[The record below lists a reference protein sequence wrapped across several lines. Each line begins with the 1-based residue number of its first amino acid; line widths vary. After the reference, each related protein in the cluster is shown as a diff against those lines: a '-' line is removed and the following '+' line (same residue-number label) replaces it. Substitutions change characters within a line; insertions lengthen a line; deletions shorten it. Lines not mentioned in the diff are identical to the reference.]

1 MQDRTTLPHTL
12 QPMRISASARLD
24 RIPITSFHRRIM
36 WLLGFVFFF
45 ELGDI
50 NSFSFAAPAIRIG
63 WHLSIQTIGFIT
75 SATFVGMFVGATTGG
90 WFSDRIGRKRALILT
105 TVWYAGFSLLNA
117 LVWEPIG
124 LFITR
129 LLTGVGLSAMS
140 VVGMTYISEMF
151 PANRRGTYQGWTMM
165 IGLFGIPAT
174 AYVARFF
181 IPLAPWG
188 WRLVFVWG
196 SLGLLFRWLASRLE
210 ESPRWYEN
218 HGRLDEADAV
228 LERIEKAAQREI
240 GVLSPVSQPVQGA
253 PRTGGY
259 AELVS
264 PPYLPRTLML
274 VFTWMCQTLA
284 FYGFASW
291 VPTLLAEH
299 GFSLVHTLAWSS
311 AMWLGAV
318 PGALI
323 AALISDR
330 WERKWWIPIVAL
342 LSAFC
347 GLMYGLTFRT
357 STIIIFGFLVAML
370 QHVHTPLLYAYTPEC
385 YPTEIRNSGAGL
397 AYGVGRLA
405 NVFGPLLVAFLFT
418 HYGYTSVFVYIAAC
432 WVLVAIIIGSFG
444 PLTKGR
450 TLV

>member
-1 MQDRTTLPHTL
+1 MPDQTALPLTL
-12 QPMRISASARLD
+12 QRGRLSASARLD
-24 RIPITSFHRRIM
+24 RLPITSFHLQIM

-50 NSFSFAAPAIRIG
+50 NSFSFAAPAIRVG
-63 WHLSIQTIGFIT
+63 WHLSIRTIGFIT

-90 WFSDRIGRKRALILT
+90 WFSDHIGRKRALILT
-105 TVWYAGFSLLNA
+105 TFWYAGFSLLNA

-124 LFITR
+124 LLITR

-151 PANRRGTYQGWTMM
+151 PASRRGTYQGWTMM
-165 IGLFGIPAT
+165 IGLFGIPTT
-174 AYVARFF
+174 AYVARFI

-196 SLGLLFRWLASRLE
+196 SLGILFGLLSGRLE

-218 HGRLDEADAV
+218 HERLEEADAV
-228 LERIEKAAQREI
+228 LERIEKSAEKEVGALAPAPD
-240 GVLSPVSQPVQGA
+240 VVQA
-253 PRTGGY
+253 RPHRVGY
-259 AELVS
+259 AELVAQ
-264 PPYLPRTLML
+264 PYLPRTIML

-299 GFSLVHTLAWSS
+299 GFSLVNSLAWSS

-323 AALISDR
+323 AALISDH

-342 LSAFC
+342 LNAFC
-347 GLMYGLTFRT
+347 GLIYGLSFRT
-357 STIIIFGFLVAML
+357 ITIIIFGFLVAML

-385 YPTEIRNSGAGL
+385 YPTAIRNSGAGL

-405 NVFGPLLVAFLFT
+405 NVSGPLFVAFLFN
-418 HYGYTSVFVYIAAC
+418 HYGYTSVFIYIAAC
-432 WVLVAIIIGSFG
+432 WSLVAITIGIFG

-450 TLV
+450 TLT

>member
-1 MQDRTTLPHTL
+1 
-12 QPMRISASARLD
+12 
-24 RIPITSFHRRIM
+24 M

-50 NSFSFAAPAIRIG
+50 NSFSFAAPAIRVG
-63 WHLSIQTIGFIT
+63 WHLSIQIIGFIT
-75 SATFVGMFVGATTGG
+75 SATFVGMFVGATTAG
-90 WFSDRIGRKRALILT
+90 WFSDHIGRKRALILT
-105 TVWYAGFSLLNA
+105 TFWYAGFSLLNA

-124 LFITR
+124 LLITR

-151 PANRRGTYQGWTMM
+151 PASRRGTYQGWTMM

-174 AYVARFF
+174 AYLARFVV
-181 IPLAPWG
+181 PLAPWG

-196 SLGLLFRWLASRLE
+196 SLGILFGLLSGRLE

-218 HGRLDEADAV
+218 HERLEEADAA
-228 LERIEKAAQREI
+228 LERIEKSAEKE
-240 GVLSPVSQPVQGA
+240 SGA
-253 PRTGGY
+253 LPPATYIEQARPSRIGY
-259 AELVS
+259 AELVAQ
-264 PPYLPRTLML
+264 PYLPRTIML

-299 GFSLVHTLAWSS
+299 GFSLVNSLAWSS

-330 WERKWWIPIVAL
+330 WERKWWIPIVAV
-342 LSAFC
+342 LSASC
-347 GLMYGLTFRT
+347 GLIYGLSFRT
-357 STIIIFGFLVAML
+357 TTIIIFGFLVAML

-385 YPTEIRNSGAGL
+385 YPTGIRNSGAGL

-405 NVFGPLLVAFLFT
+405 NVFGPLFVAFLFN
-418 HYGYTSVFVYIAAC
+418 HYGYTSVFIYIAAC
-432 WVLVAIIIGSFG
+432 WLLVAITIGIFG

>member
-1 MQDRTTLPHTL
+1 
-12 QPMRISASARLD
+12 
-24 RIPITSFHRRIM
+24 M
-36 WLLGFVFFF
+36 WLLGFIFFF

-50 NSFSFAAPAIRIG
+50 NSFSFAAPAIRTH
-63 WHLSIQTIGFIT
+63 WQLSIRTIGFIT

-90 WFSDRIGRKRALILT
+90 WFSDHIGRKRALLVT
-105 TVWYAGFSLLNA
+105 TTWYAGFSLLNA
-117 LVWEPIG
+117 FVWEPIG

-129 LLTGVGLSAMS
+129 LLTGVGLSAMT

-151 PANRRGTYQGWTMM
+151 AANRRGTYQGWTMM

-174 AYVARFF
+174 AYVARFC
-181 IPLAPWG
+181 IPLGSWG

-196 SLGLLFRWLASRLE
+196 SLGILFRLLADRLE

-218 HGRLDEADAV
+218 HGQFQEADAV
-228 LERIEKAAQREI
+228 LERIEESARNESGLLPAMNFTH
-240 GVLSPVSQPVQGA
+240 LSA
-253 PRTGGY
+253 PRRGGY
-259 AELVS
+259 LELVS
-264 PPYLPRTLML
+264 PPYLPRTIML
-274 VFTWMCQTLA
+274 LFTWICQTLA

-299 GFSLVHTLAWSS
+299 GFSLVQSLAWSS

-330 WERKWWIPIVAL
+330 WERKWWIPVVAL

-357 STIIIFGFLVAML
+357 ITIIIFGFLVAML

-405 NVFGPLLVAFLFT
+405 NVFGPLMVAFLLT
-418 HYGYTSVFVYIAAC
+418 RHGYTSVFVYIATC
-432 WVLVAIIIGSFG
+432 WLLVAITVGVFG
-444 PLTKGR
+444 PLTKGK
-450 TLV
+450 TLL